1 VTNYKRIELE
11 MTHRPTPI
19 IAFLGTGLM
28 GEPMCHNLLQ
38 AGLPLTVWNRS
49 PEKTERLAKRGAT
62 VANSP
67 HDAVTGADVVIT
79 MLSDGPAVTDLIFNQ
94 GVADSLAKGSTRIEM
109 GSIGTDEAID
119 HAKRHAEQGV
129 HYLDAPVSGGT
140 CGAGAGE
147 LAIMAGGDASTFA
160 AMQPV
165 FAPLGQATHVGPSG
179 CGQLAKLANQ
189 VIVAITIGAVSEAFI
204 LAGGGGADRAQ
215 VREALQGGFA
225 SSRILTEHGQRMVE
239 RAFEPGGP
247 AKFQVKDLR
256 NALNSA
262 QQLGLDLPIT
272 KLIHKL
278 FNDMVNSGKAD
289 MDHSGLLTHLEE
301 LNNISF
307 S

>member
-1 VTNYKRIELE
+1 MK
-11 MTHRPTPI
+11 PT

-28 GEPMCHNLLQ
+28 GEPMCHNLLE

-49 PEKTERLAKRGAT
+49 TEKTKRLAKRGAK
-62 VANSP
+62 APDSP
-67 HDAVTGADVVIT
+67 HDAVADADVVIT
-79 MLSDGPAVTDLIFNQ
+79 MLSDGPAVAELMFER
-94 GVADSLAKGSTRIEM
+94 GVADKISNGATRIDM
-109 GSIGTDEAID
+109 GSIGADEAIE
-119 HAKRHAEQGV
+119 HAKCHAKQGV
-129 HYLDAPVSGGT
+129 AYLDAPVSGGT
-140 CGAGAGE
+140 RGTAAGE
-147 LAIMAGGDASTFA
+147 LAIMAGGNADTFA

-225 SSRILTEHGQRMVE
+225 SSRILTEHGQRMVD
-239 RAFEPGGP
+239 RTFEPGGP

-256 NALNSA
+256 NALKA
-262 QQLGLDLPIT
+262 AEQLGLDLPIT

-278 FNDMVNSGKAD
+278 FDDMVNSGNAD

>member
-1 VTNYKRIELE
+1 MKKVK
-11 MTHRPTPI
+11 PT

-28 GEPMCHNLLQ
+28 GEPMCSNLLE

-49 PEKTERLAKRGAT
+49 PEKTKCLAKRGAE
-62 VANSP
+62 VADSP
-67 HDAVTGADVVIT
+67 NDAVVGADVVIT
-79 MLSDGPAVTDLIFNQ
+79 MLSDGPAVTELMFER
-94 GVADSLAKGSTRIEM
+94 GVADKISNGTTRIDM
-109 GSIGTDEAID
+109 GSIGADEAID
-119 HAKRHAEQGV
+119 HAKRHAVQGV
-129 HYLDAPVSGGT
+129 SYLDAPVSGGT
-140 CGAGAGE
+140 RGAATGE
-147 LAIMAGGDASTFA
+147 LAIMAGGDAETFV

-225 SSRILTEHGQRMVE
+225 SSRILSEHGQRMVD
-239 RAFEPGGP
+239 RTFEPGGP

-256 NALNSA
+256 NALKA
-262 QQLGLDLPIT
+262 AGQLGLDLPIT

-278 FNDMVNSGKAD
+278 FDGMVNSGKAD

-301 LNNISF
+301 LNKISF

>member
-1 VTNYKRIELE
+1 MKST
-11 MTHRPTPI
+11 

-28 GEPMCHNLLQ
+28 GEPMCHNLLE

-49 PEKTERLAKRGAT
+49 PEKTNCLAKRGAK
-62 VANSP
+62 VADSP
-67 HDAVTGADVVIT
+67 NDAVVGAKVVIT
-79 MLSDGPAVTDLIFNQ
+79 MLSDGPAVTELMFER
-94 GVADSLAKGSTRIEM
+94 GVADKISNGATRIDM
-109 GSIGTDEAID
+109 GSIGADEAID
-119 HAKRHAEQGV
+119 HAKRHAVQGV
-129 HYLDAPVSGGT
+129 SYLDAPVSGGT
-140 CGAGAGE
+140 RGAATGE
-147 LAIMAGGDASTFA
+147 LAIMAGGDAETFV
-160 AMQPV
+160 AMQPE

-225 SSRILTEHGQRMVE
+225 SSRILSEHGQRMVD
-239 RAFEPGGP
+239 RTFEPGGQ

-256 NALNSA
+256 NALKA
-262 QQLGLDLPIT
+262 AGQLGLDLPIT

-278 FNDMVNSGKAD
+278 FDDMVNSGKAD
-289 MDHSGLLTHLEE
+289 MDHSGLLTHLEK
-301 LNNISF
+301 LNKISF